1 MIRQKV
7 DYGKYRY
14 SQKEILKYIGESA
27 PLCGAVDYLFY
38 QTPWV
43 MLLVVP
49 VSVFFLRWKKK
60 QMIRERKRRLN
71 YQFRD
76 ALNSMSVAVQAG
88 YSVENAVSAC
98 VRDLEQLYPKNED
111 IVAEFRYIETQQR
124 VSVPVEEL
132 FLDLG
137 QRCKVEDIEN
147 FASVL
152 YTARD
157 SGCEEVGTDDYEPYA
172 GRNYSLSAAGIT
184 GVSGYSLWK
193 SVWNLCDDSLPCSI
207 WSCLLDGKKNCG
219 NRGVVDVAPYCH
231 FCYIIAFD
239 RMQYFR
245 LDPCRK
251 HWYGKRQKD
260 VSCGC
265 SGRKYNR
272 RIADL
277 DKRWRTGI

>member
-27 PLCGAVDYLFY
+27 ALCGAVDYLFY

-49 VSVFFLRWKKK
+49 VSVFFLKWKKK

-147 FASVL
+147 FASFF
-152 YTARD
+152 YKQKI
-157 SGCEEVGTDDYEPYA
+157 C
-172 GRNYSLSAAGIT
+172 
-184 GVSGYSLWK
+184 GVYFVIFIHNVALMLGYNIDL
-193 SVWNLCDDSLPCSI
+193 
-207 WSCLLDGKKNCG
+207 KK
-219 NRGVVDVAPYCH
+219 
-231 FCYIIAFD
+231 
-239 RMQYFR
+239 
-245 LDPCRK
+245 
-251 HWYGKRQKD
+251 
-260 VSCGC
+260 
-265 SGRKYNR
+265 
-272 RIADL
+272 
-277 DKRWRTGI
+277 